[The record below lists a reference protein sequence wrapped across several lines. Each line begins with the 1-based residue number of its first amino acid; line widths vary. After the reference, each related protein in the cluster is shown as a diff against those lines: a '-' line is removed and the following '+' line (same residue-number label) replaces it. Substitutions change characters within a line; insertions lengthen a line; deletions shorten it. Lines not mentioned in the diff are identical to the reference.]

1 MLKYRIILP
10 ILLCLIIFVT
20 GGCGA
25 QERNEEISGDE
36 EVIAQKE
43 SEDLFSE
50 DTDNSDITEGPD
62 HSGINAIE
70 ENEDSLKNDNVTK
83 ESHTTSLKEQ
93 KAGDDLQSYGN
104 AAGSSDSVIASVTSD
119 NDTADS
125 VVADSDS
132 VGSVYVVAEGGNDP
146 VNTRKTKKYM
156 NAKKDKTKKKYNKDA
171 NGEKTGTDHSGKN
184 NSDGME
190 GNGKGDNGSKKG
202 NQNTT
207 QSSDN
212 SNGNNGTDD
221 NEGQIVLEEDNGIK
235 PDENGDILL
244 PEAP

>member
-10 ILLCLIIFVT
+10 ILLCLILFVT

-25 QERNEEISGDE
+25 QERNAEISGDE

-43 SEDLFSE
+43 SEDVFSK
-50 DTDNSDITEGPD
+50 DTDNSDITGEPD
-62 HSGINAIE
+62 QSDINAIE
-70 ENEDSLKNDNVTK
+70 ENDDSLKNDNVTT
-83 ESHTTSLKEQ
+83 ESHTTPLKEQ
-93 KAGDDLQSYGN
+93 KAGDDLQSY
-104 AAGSSDSVIASVTSD
+104 ADVPDSSDSVIASVTPD

-132 VGSVYVVAEGGNDP
+132 ADSVYVADRKNDH
-146 VNTRKTKKYM
+146 VNTRKTRKYV

-184 NSDGME
+184 NSDGTE

-235 PDENGDILL
+235 TGENGDILL